1 MLLGKQLRKLP
12 IGSAYKI
19 PANGNIQHANI
30 NMTDVPIK
38 LMWVIKVP

>member
-1 MLLGKQLRKLP
+1 MFPNKQLCNLP

-30 NMTDVPIK
+30 NMTDVPIE
-38 LMWVIKVP
+38 LMWVMKVP